1 MGVTEHSQRRGMAAI
16 PAFSWLKAVAALAF
30 WAAAATLSVAEESLD
45 RNTPTAPGMIQLTF
59 PPETELRVLVDYVS
73 QRLGVRF
80 LYDEQVANK
89 RISVRATE
97 PIPADTL
104 LNVLES
110 ALKMKGLALVD
121 GDVPGWK
128 RIVPAGD
135 LAQIAVPHQEVSS
148 EDVSGA
154 TPVTQTF
161 RVVHMAPERIGQ
173 LIAPFL
179 TKQGAN
185 TITLA
190 EQKLLIVTDYADNL
204 KRIAQ
209 LVATIDQ
216 AGPERVLKCYE
227 AQHVEATALAQQITQ
242 SLATAA
248 SADAA
253 VKPADVSPDA
263 RTNQLVIVGTDRQI
277 EHVLRIARALDVD
290 LGQRTQVY
298 TLEYV
303 AAERIDQLVKELFD
317 PVTIKRLYRSAVDQ
331 DDNLLIATT
340 TEEIHERLAWLQSEM
355 DVATKRPGSAVKF
368 YRIKYANAQDIM
380 NTLRAIETQSGS
392 TSEQDSRRGVSA
404 LGRGPAGAT
413 DSSATKAAPIGFAPG
428 ANQPGATGQPSPM
441 PPASKEPPAAGQ
453 PSVNS
458 PSTAAPPS
466 SIVPGAARVSV
477 DPNSNSII
485 VIADRGVQQM
495 YADLIQRLDCR
506 RPQVMIEAKVVILD
520 TSDDFSFGVEL
531 SADRLL
537 GPRRLM
543 QFTSF
548 GLSTV
553 NPVTGSL
560 ALIPGR
566 AFNWALV
573 DPENA
578 DAVIRALAAHR
589 RAKVLSSPRI
599 LVNDNATGTLA
610 SVTEVPFTSVNA
622 SNTVATTSF
631 AGFAEAGTTI
641 EATPRISDDDYLQL
655 DFSISL
661 NSFTGAGGNG
671 VPPPRQTDE
680 VVSSATIPDGYTVI
694 VGGLTRRNESQ
705 SREGIPF
712 LEKIPIVRFFA
723 SVQTATKSQ
732 STLFVFLRPV
742 ILQDDKFRDL
752 KFFSDAGLA
761 GAQECKNYPDA
772 TPLVIE

>member
-1 MGVTEHSQRRGMAAI
+1 
-16 PAFSWLKAVAALAF
+16 
-30 WAAAATLSVAEESLD
+30 
-45 RNTPTAPGMIQLTF
+45 
-59 PPETELRVLVDYVS
+59 
-73 QRLGVRF
+73 
-80 LYDEQVANK
+80 
-89 RISVRATE
+89 
-97 PIPADTL
+97 
-104 LNVLES
+104 
-110 ALKMKGLALVD
+110 
-121 GDVPGWK
+121 
-128 RIVPAGD
+128 
-135 LAQIAVPHQEVSS
+135 
-148 EDVSGA
+148 
-154 TPVTQTF
+154 
-161 RVVHMAPERIGQ
+161 
-173 LIAPFL
+173 
-179 TKQGAN
+179 
-185 TITLA
+185 
-190 EQKLLIVTDYADNL
+190 
-204 KRIAQ
+204 
-209 LVATIDQ
+209 
-216 AGPERVLKCYE
+216 
-227 AQHVEATALAQQITQ
+227 
-242 SLATAA
+242 
-248 SADAA
+248 
-253 VKPADVSPDA
+253 
-263 RTNQLVIVGTDRQI
+263 
-277 EHVLRIARALDVD
+277 
-290 LGQRTQVY
+290 
-298 TLEYV
+298 
-303 AAERIDQLVKELFD
+303 
-317 PVTIKRLYRSAVDQ
+317 
-331 DDNLLIATT
+331 
-340 TEEIHERLAWLQSEM
+340 
-355 DVATKRPGSAVKF
+355 
-368 YRIKYANAQDIM
+368 
-380 NTLRAIETQSGS
+380 
-392 TSEQDSRRGVSA
+392 
-404 LGRGPAGAT
+404 
-413 DSSATKAAPIGFAPG
+413 
-428 ANQPGATGQPSPM
+428 M
-441 PPASKEPPAAGQ
+441 PPASKESPAAGQ

-458 PSTAAPPS
+458 PSTAAPPN